1 MSSKKN
7 TFEFDKN
14 KLYTVS
20 EAVDI
25 AIKSSKTKFISSIDI
40 AIKLNLD
47 TTKAEQQLRGSV
59 ALPNY
64 FGKVSKILVIDSGL
78 TQKDASKL
86 GVDFAGAE
94 DKIQEIERGWLDFD
108 VIITTPKMMPALAK
122 LGKMLGPKGLMPNP
136 KNGNVTTDIE
146 KTIIEFKK
154 GLNQYRTD
162 SYGNIHMLVG
172 KTNSDPKKV
181 AENIEFIINFIKSK
195 RPSTVKG
202 TFIQNISISSTM
214 GPGIKVIIPQ

>member
-94 DKIQEIERGWLDFD
+94 DKIQEIERG
-108 VIITTPKMMPALAK
+108 
-122 LGKMLGPKGLMPNP
+122 
-136 KNGNVTTDIE
+136 
-146 KTIIEFKK
+146 
-154 GLNQYRTD
+154 
-162 SYGNIHMLVG
+162 
-172 KTNSDPKKV
+172 
-181 AENIEFIINFIKSK
+181 
-195 RPSTVKG
+195 
-202 TFIQNISISSTM
+202 
-214 GPGIKVIIPQ
+214 